1 MTKLKHGLYERVH
14 VEKKCMTKWRV
25 IEFGVTNLCVKN
37 RVCQSC
43 VRPRV
48 VCDKEARVK
57 DGVCVAKSCV

>member
-1 MTKLKHGLYERVH
+1 MKKVYDKRRVTKFVCH
-14 VEKKCMTKWRV
+14 
-25 IEFGVTNLCVKN
+25 LCVKDG
-37 RVCQSC
+37 VCQSC